1 MNRNEAKT
9 RIEALRVEVG
19 RHQRLYH
26 ALDAP
31 EISDAAYD
39 SLMTELLDL
48 ERAFPEFD
56 SPTSPSKRVGSAP
69 LSAFTKVRHEVEQRS
84 FDDAFDAGEMKQ
96 WEERNKKLLEKS
108 GMTPEGLSYDCE
120 LKIDGLKI
128 VLTYEKGFLV
138 RAATRG
144 DGTVGEDVTQNIR
157 TIASIPLQLALPVDV
172 IVGGEVWLSKKE
184 LARINVERQREG
196 QLLFANTRNAAAGS
210 IRQLDSKVTAG
221 RKLGSFLYDIE
232 KMEQR
237 RWEGGEMGGN
247 RMRLTKQTDELEF
260 LKQLGFK
267 VNPEFRVCNNLE
279 EVASYYDE
287 WGKKR
292 ADLDYEID
300 GIVVKINDR
309 ALQEALGA
317 TGKAPRWGIAY
328 KFPAEEVSTV
338 VEQITVQVGR
348 TGVLTPVAHVRPVRV
363 AGSLVSR
370 ATLHNEDEI
379 RRLDV
384 RTGDTVILRK
394 AGDVIPEIVRVL
406 ENVRTGR
413 ETVFHMPKTC
423 PSCGSP
429 VSRIP
434 IGRGADNRQQTTDNE
449 QQRTNNRQQTIDN
462 KQQIAKEHWVGGVH
476 AREEGNG
483 KKGTHSVS
491 AAHYCSNSNCS
502 AMEKE
507 KIIHAVG
514 RKGFD
519 IAGFGEKVAA
529 QLFEEGLVANIADV
543 FELEEGDVEPLE
555 RFAEKSAENLVAA
568 IRKSRSIAFPKFLF
582 ALGIR
587 HVGEE
592 TAYLIH
598 SQLTMY
604 TLQRYDIANLADIIR
619 VFPGISAEEWA
630 SIKGIG
636 EKVGESL
643 AGWFGDVKNIEC
655 LRRMARLGV
664 EVLFE
669 KQETRSESSLIAGKT
684 FVLTGEL
691 NRFTRDEAKDMI
703 RKAGGSVSSSVSKK
717 TNYVVV
723 GSDPGSKA
731 EKAKALSVRVVNE
744 SEFVKMFE

>member
-1 MNRNEAKT
+1 MDRNEAKT
-9 RIEALRVEVG
+9 RIEVLRVEVG

-26 ALDAP
+26 ALDTP

-39 SLMTELLDL
+39 SLMVELLDL

-84 FDDAFDAGEMKQ
+84 FDDAFDASEMKQ

-108 GMTPEGLSYDCE
+108 EVAPEALSYDCE

-128 VLTYEKGFLV
+128 VLTYEKGLLV

-157 TIASIPLQLALPVDV
+157 TIASIPLQLTLPIDV
-172 IVGGEVWLSKKE
+172 IVGGEVWLSKRE
-184 LARINVERQREG
+184 LARINVERHREG

-221 RKLGSFLYDIE
+221 RKLSSFLYDIE
-232 KMEQR
+232 KIEDGEWKVKDGGWNMEDG
-237 RWEGGEMGGN
+237 RWKGRETGGN
-247 RMRLTKQTDELEF
+247 TVRLMEQTDELEL

-267 VNPEFRVCNNLE
+267 VNPEFRVCKNLQ
-279 EVASYYDE
+279 EVEAYYDE

-406 ENVRTGR
+406 ENFRTGR
-413 ETVFHMPKTC
+413 EEVFHMPKTC

-434 IGRGADNRQQTTDNE
+434 IGQGADNRQQTIDNE
-449 QQRTNNRQQTIDN
+449 QRT
-462 KQQIAKEHWVGGVH
+462 AKEHWVGGVH

-483 KKGTHSVS
+483 KKDTHPVS

-519 IAGFGEKVAA
+519 IAGFGEKVAE

-555 RFAEKSAENLVAA
+555 RFAEKSAGNLVAA

-598 SQLTMY
+598 SQLTAY
-604 TLQRYDIANLADIIR
+604 NLQRYGIASLADIIR

-636 EKVGESL
+636 EKAGESL
-643 AGWFGDVKNIEC
+643 VGWFGDAKNIEC
-655 LRRMARLGV
+655 LRTMERLGV

-669 KQETRSESSLIAGKT
+669 KQETRPESSLIAGKT

-691 NRFTRDEAKDMI
+691 TRFTRDEAKDMI

-717 TNYVVV
+717 TDYVVV
-723 GSDPGSKA
+723 GAEPGSKA
-731 EKAKALSVRVVNE
+731 EKAETLGVRIVNE
-744 SEFVKMFE
+744 LEFVKMFE

>member
-1 MNRNEAKT
+1 MDRNEAKT
-9 RIEALRVEVG
+9 RIEVLRVEVG

-26 ALDAP
+26 ALDTP

-39 SLMTELLDL
+39 SLMVELLDL

-84 FDDAFDAGEMKQ
+84 FDDAFDASEMKQ

-108 GMTPEGLSYDCE
+108 EVAPEALSYDCE

-128 VLTYEKGFLV
+128 VLIYEKGFLV

-157 TIASIPLQLALPVDV
+157 TIASIPLQLTLPIDV
-172 IVGGEVWLSKKE
+172 IVGGEVWLSKRE
-184 LARINVERQREG
+184 LARINVERHREG
-196 QLLFANTRNAAAGS
+196 QPLFANTRNAAAGS

-221 RKLGSFLYDIE
+221 RKLSSFLYDIE
-232 KMEQR
+232 KIEDGEWKTEDGGWNMEDG
-237 RWEGGEMGGN
+237 RWKGRETGGN
-247 RMRLTKQTDELEF
+247 TVRLMEQTDELEL

-267 VNPEFRVCNNLE
+267 VNPEFRVCKNLQ
-279 EVASYYDE
+279 EVEAYYDE

-406 ENVRTGR
+406 ENFRTGR
-413 ETVFHMPKTC
+413 EEVFHMPKTC

-434 IGRGADNRQQTTDNE
+434 IGQGADNRQQTIDNE
-449 QQRTNNRQQTIDN
+449 QRT
-462 KQQIAKEHWVGGVH
+462 AKEHWVGGVH

-483 KKGTHSVS
+483 KKDTHPVS

-519 IAGFGEKVAA
+519 IAGFGEKVAE

-555 RFAEKSAENLVAA
+555 RFAEKSAGNLVAA

-598 SQLTMY
+598 SQFTTY
-604 TLQRYDIANLADIIR
+604 NLQRYGIASLADIIR

-636 EKVGESL
+636 EKAGESL
-643 AGWFGDVKNIEC
+643 VGWFGDAKNIEC
-655 LRRMARLGV
+655 LRTMERLGV

-669 KQETRSESSLIAGKT
+669 KQETRPESSLIAGKT

-691 NRFTRDEAKDMI
+691 TRFTRDEAKDMI
-703 RKAGGSVSSSVSKK
+703 RKAGGNVSSSVSKK
-717 TNYVVV
+717 TDYVVV
-723 GSDPGSKA
+723 GAEPGSKA
-731 EKAKALSVRVVNE
+731 EKAETLGVRVVNE
-744 SEFVKMFE
+744 LEFVKMFE